1 MADVIE
7 FSEENIL
14 QLSLLRDEET
24 DALIDA
30 GFLSDDHR
38 LSSPMDGVL
47 CFTHQELIL
56 QVTAGPHYPVTA
68 PFFDLINLTLSRKD
82 MDGLRATLRCVI
94 EEAAETNCVEKWLDR
109 ENSTYGI
116 FEATMVVLKMAQ
128 EADALVKAVRSRAN
142 QKADE
147 KERIIPHSDPYQK
160 KAAQAITTNE
170 MALKYLGKSAREIC
184 DTIPPDYRVLHA
196 EYVIRRDLAA
206 RFDACRARLRKKLLR
221 HHESLPS
228 CCANHTRLEDKVEHL
243 LRPRMTFHGTQRHL
257 VPSIVRHGFLKPGS
271 RVPKG
276 GGGGGGGGG
285 NDVHKV
291 RCGST
296 YGCGIYSS
304 PSAEFSLS
312 YSNSRARPTS
322 PTEYF
327 GLKLIV
333 CATIM
338 GRAREMFRQD
348 DWRTQSQP
356 YKDADSHVAN
366 RELEYIVFDPAQI
379 IPIYVLHL
387 DWGAD
392 NAKYFEHLP
401 MNPSQWKPRVSAA
414 NNMINANEGLDSAYA
429 GERQRAKQAVF
440 AKAAKYFPYGYGP
453 ATGGRFVVEEVGEV
467 SEDEEDYGAYQA
479 MRGTEN
485 QDRTDMSET
494 NFWGWVE
501 AAEEDEGEDGGG
513 IHTTADEYITE
524 KGSGYRPKSWDS
536 IKRAE
541 WEVEEEDDDGSFNL
555 DWLLLGQV

>member
-1 MADVIE
+1 MADLE
-7 FSEENIL
+7 FSEEDIV

-38 LSSPMDGVL
+38 LSSPMDDVL
-47 CFTHQELIL
+47 CFTHEELIL
-56 QVTAGPHYPVTA
+56 QVTAGIHYPVRA
-68 PFFDLINLTLSRKD
+68 PAFDLINLTLSRRD
-82 MDGLRATLRCVI
+82 IDGLRATLRGMI

-116 FEATMVVLKMAQ
+116 FEATKVVLKMAQ
-128 EADALVKAVRSRAN
+128 EVDALVKAVQSRSN

-147 KERIIPHSDPYQK
+147 KGRIPSDQFQR
-160 KAAQAITTNE
+160 KAVQAITTNE
-170 MALKYLGKSAREIC
+170 IALEYLGMSAREIC
-184 DTIPPDYRVLHA
+184 ETIPSCYRVLHV
-196 EYVIRRDLAA
+196 ECVIRRDLAA
-206 RFDACRARLRKKLLR
+206 RFDACRARLRERLLL
-221 HHESLPS
+221 HHKSLPN
-228 CCANHTRLEDKVEHL
+228 CCVKHTRLEDKLEHL
-243 LRPRMTFHGTQRHL
+243 IRPRMTFHGTQRHF

-276 GGGGGGGGG
+276 DKGGYDG
-285 NDVHKV
+285 NVHQV

-296 YGCGIYSS
+296 YGRGIYSS
-304 PSAEFSLS
+304 PSADFSLC
-312 YSNSRARPTS
+312 YTDYWARPTS

-338 GRAREMFRQD
+338 GRARQMFRED
-348 DWRTQSQP
+348 NWRTQSRP
-356 YKDADSHVAN
+356 YEGADSHVAN

-392 NAKYFEHLP
+392 NAAHFASLP
-401 MNPSQWKPRVSAA
+401 MDPYQWKPKVFAS
-414 NNMINANEGLDSAYA
+414 NNRINVNEGLDSAYA

-467 SEDEEDYGAYQA
+467 SEDEEDYGEYQT
-479 MRGTEN
+479 MRDTEN
-485 QDRTDMSET
+485 EDKADMST
-494 NFWGWVE
+494 SFWGWVK
-501 AAEEDEGEDGGG
+501 AAEEDEGG
-513 IHTTADEYITE
+513 IHITADEYTAE
-524 KGSGYRPKSWDS
+524 SKGSGYRPENWDS

-541 WEVEEEDDDGSFNL
+541 WEVEDEDDDDGFNL
-555 DWLLLGQV
+555 DWLSLGQA